1 MAAAIRAQPPAKARR
16 PGATE
21 AFAQPGMVARGTCWY
36 FASADRGGAGQ
47 TGQIGDGGG
56 CRPPQPARA
65 RIANSRG
72 AGARKMWVIY
82 IEMGVALA
90 VLILIVWWTR
100 PVKRTEEAPKDD
112 APR

>member
-1 MAAAIRAQPPAKARR
+1 
-16 PGATE
+16 
-21 AFAQPGMVARGTCWY
+21 
-36 FASADRGGAGQ
+36 
-47 TGQIGDGGG
+47 
-56 CRPPQPARA
+56 
-65 RIANSRG
+65 
-72 AGARKMWVIY
+72 MWVIY